1 MNQTLPTNLMAVSK
15 VEGGGSGGSG
25 GGSGGCSGSQD
36 QINQMTDNNGNQIL
50 RNQHQTAN
58 KNAGSPY
65 SHEQQM
71 YYL

>member
-1 MNQTLPTNLMAVSK
+1 MNQTLPSNLMAVSK

-25 GGSGGCSGSQD
+25 GGSGSQD
-36 QINQMTDNNGNQIL
+36 QLGDNNGNQIV

-65 SHEQQM
+65 GHEQ
-71 YYL
+71 